1 MVELVTLSSAG
12 GNNILGFYC
21 GDVVNMRSSRSLLDR
36 GLSGLRLGAEMGR
49 NALHPRTSRSVAF
62 AVSLETI
69 TALPLAAGLSRI
81 QVETRAFSCAS
92 EKGARG
98 RNGGERLQMALKS
111 AGLKVLITT
120 D

>member
-1 MVELVTLSSAG
+1 MACAWEHKWGVTHCIPVHLGELL
-12 GNNILGFYC
+12 
-21 GDVVNMRSSRSLLDR
+21 
-36 GLSGLRLGAEMGR
+36 
-49 NALHPRTSRSVAF
+49 F

-69 TALPLAAGLSRI
+69 TALPLAGGPSRI
-81 QVETRAFSCAS
+81 QVETQASSCAS
-92 EKGARG
+92 EKRGG